1 MSPEERKRRF
11 TEFFKRDY
19 IKLLK
24 YVHRLI
30 DDTADR
36 DAEDIIQDVM
46 LNLFD
51 KSDLTIPIDNLSAYI
66 YKSLK
71 NRVVD
76 LFRKKELKVINSDS
90 IDTENLSLDY
100 IFDKIDKNPS
110 TKLEKQELYDVLY
123 RSIDSL
129 DDNEKHLI
137 IATEFDQITFRS
149 LSEAWEIPIGTL
161 LSRKNRALNKIKNN
175 LKHLGIET

>member
-19 IKLLK
+19 KKLLQ

-46 LNLFD
+46 LNLYD

-76 LFRKKELKVINSDS
+76 LFRKRELKVINSDS

-100 IFDKIDKNPS
+100 IFDKIDNDPF
-110 TKLEKQELYDVLY
+110 TELEKQELYDVLY

-129 DDNEKHLI
+129 DENEKHLI
-137 IATEFDQITFRS
+137 IATEFDHISFRS
-149 LSEAWEIPIGTL
+149 LSEAWGIPIGTL
-161 LSRKNRALNKIKNN
+161 LSRKTRAINKIKNS
-175 LKHLGIET
+175 LKQRKIET

>member
-11 TEFFKRDY
+11 LEFFKRDY
-19 IKLLK
+19 QKFLK

-30 DDTADR
+30 DDSADR

-66 YKSLK
+66 YKALK

-76 LFRKKELKVINSDS
+76 LFRKKKLKVIKSDS
-90 IDTENLSLDY
+90 LDTENLSLDY
-100 IFDKIDKNPS
+100 IFDKIEKNPY
-110 TKLEKQELYDVLY
+110 TELEKQELHEVLY
-123 RSIDSL
+123 KSIDSL
-129 DDNEKHLI
+129 DENEKHLI
-137 IATEFDQITFRS
+137 IATEFDQMTFRS
-149 LSEAWEIPIGTL
+149 LSEAWGIPIGTL
-161 LSRKNRALNKIKNN
+161 LSRKNRAINKIKNN
-175 LKHLGIET
+175 LKHLKIET